1 MLFRCFFLFRCSLFR
16 SPLYLNFVKYA
27 YDVFFLI
34 FQDGQNC
41 TSVDLQLAN
50 AVLLKKISSLEESLR
65 LSRFKNVNFESEINA
80 LFDSIL
86 NFEMSAS
93 DCIFKFQRLEFKAQT
108 DQLAL
113 VEEDLGQVCSTL
125 DVVHHLQWGFEIWMV
140 EKRLGCKWSG
150 F

>member
-1 MLFRCFFLFRCSLFR
+1 M
-16 SPLYLNFVKYA
+16 
-27 YDVFFLI
+27 
-34 FQDGQNC
+34 
-41 TSVDLQLAN
+41 
-50 AVLLKKISSLEESLR
+50 R
-65 LSRFKNVNFESEINA
+65 LSLFKNVNFESEINA

-140 EKRLGCKWSG
+140 EEKRLGFKWSG